1 MSRSTWASGLL
12 LALALPFALTTQAQ
26 SLAVSGV
33 LQSPAMQVPNAA
45 HAVFSSVVR
54 AGERLVAVGERGL
67 ILLSDDNGQQWRQ
80 AHVPVSVGLTAVQF
94 VDARHGWAV
103 GHAGVVLAS
112 SDGGENWQ
120 VQLDGVRAA
129 QLELSAAQDA
139 LASASDSDA
148 AQARID
154 AAQRLVDDGAD
165 KPLLD
170 LHFSDARHGM
180 VVGAYGMAL
189 QTHDGGQSWQ
199 SMVGQIDNP
208 MGLHL
213 YALAQQGSDWY
224 LAGEQGFLA
233 HSADAGQHFEQLQ
246 SPYEGTLFTLVARD
260 DGSLLLG
267 GLKGNAFLIRDGGDS
282 IDALA
287 VPMPVSFSDGTRLA
301 DGRVLLANQA
311 GAVFVLDDAGKRL
324 QILQPAQGKPLAGLT
339 QAADGSLVVAGFAGL
354 SSLSLS
360 AAKASE

>member
-1 MSRSTWASGLL
+1 MSRSTWACGLV
-12 LALALPFALTTQAQ
+12 LALAWPFSLVAQAQ

-33 LQSPAMQVPNAA
+33 LQSPAVRIPNAA

-54 AGERLVAVGERGL
+54 AGDRLVAVGERGL

-80 AHVPVSVGLTAVQF
+80 ASVPVSVGLTAVQF

-103 GHAGVVLAS
+103 GHSGVVLAS

-120 VQLDGVRAA
+120 LQLDGVRAA
-129 QLELSAAQDA
+129 QLELGAAQDA
-139 LASASDSDA
+139 LGSATDGDA

-165 KPLLD
+165 KPLLN
-170 LHFSDARHGM
+170 LHFTDARNGL
-180 VVGAYGMAL
+180 VIGAYGMAL

-213 YALAQQGSDWY
+213 YAVAQQGSDWY
-224 LAGEQGFLA
+224 LAGEQGYLA
-233 HSADAGQHFEQLQ
+233 RSDDAGQHFEQLQ
-246 SPYEGTLFTLVARD
+246 SPYEGTFFTLVARQ

-267 GLKGNAFLIRDGGDS
+267 GLKGNAFLIRDAGDS
-282 IDALA
+282 IEPLA
-287 VPMPVSFSDGTRLA
+287 VPMPVSFSDGTRLT

-311 GAVFVLDDAGKRL
+311 GAVFVLNAADQRL
-324 QILQPAQGKPLAGLT
+324 QVLLPPQGRPLAGLT
-339 QAADGSLVVAGFAGL
+339 QAADGSLVAAGFSGL
-354 SSLSLS
+354 SQLSLS
-360 AAKASE
+360 TAKVSE